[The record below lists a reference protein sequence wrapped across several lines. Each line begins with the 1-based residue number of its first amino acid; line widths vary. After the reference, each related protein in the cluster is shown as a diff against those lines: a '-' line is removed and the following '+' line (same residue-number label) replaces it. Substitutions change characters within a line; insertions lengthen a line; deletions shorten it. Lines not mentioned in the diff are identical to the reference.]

1 MSKELNVYGS
11 FTPGPWKTPAEIVAA
26 VATTSDRKWS
36 PATAELKA
44 FAESGKG
51 RAEGVGDSF
60 ALLAA
65 IIRNK
70 PDRINIF
77 THANKRFI
85 YFSGKVVPGN
95 VEWDDSK
102 PYNSLDVDYL
112 AHQEEDGTTFSG
124 GTTKDASFDDFRKAL
139 PSTAILCLYACD
151 AALGRELCI
160 GIATYFNIK
169 VKAFKDEI
177 RYYPSVVK
185 GSLAMKYAVGNH
197 DLVTDFHDLEKYF
210 EAPFVPK
217 AKP

>member
-1 MSKELNVYGS
+1 MSKELNVFGS
-11 FTPGPWKTPAEIVAA
+11 FAAGPWKTPEDIVAGA
-26 VATTSDRKWS
+26 REHKWA

-51 RAEGVGDSF
+51 KAEGVGNSY

-65 IIRNK
+65 IIRTK

-85 YFSGKVVPGN
+85 FFAGKVIPGN
-95 VEWDDSK
+95 VEWDDTQ

-112 AHQEEDGTTFSG
+112 ADQEAGNTTFSDG
-124 GTTKDASFDDFRKAL
+124 ITQNATFDQFRKAL
-139 PSTAILCLYACD
+139 PSNAILCLYACD

-169 VKAFKDEI
+169 VKAFKDEV
-177 RYYPSVVK
+177 RFYPSVVK
-185 GSLAMKYAVGNH
+185 GSLAMKYAIGTN
-197 DLVTDFHDLEKYF
+197 DQVTDFHDLDKHF
-210 EAPFVPK
+210 QAPFVPK
-217 AKP
+217 SKP